1 MMAKEIVLKGHKKKR
16 LTTFKIRPRR
26 TLHGNMPLKNIVLQR
41 SGDKVIGRVTQEFS
55 VFLEDTLDGRGS
67 SVVFR

>member
-1 MMAKEIVLKGHKKKR
+1 
-16 LTTFKIRPRR
+16 
-26 TLHGNMPLKNIVLQR
+26 MPLKNIVLQR
-41 SGDKVIGRVTQEFS
+41 SGDKVVGRVTQEFS